1 MYYHVKATMLEEKM
15 GEFYQKLSDGTI
27 MDQKPDG
34 REIVSSI
41 RNAKL
46 TKPMVVE
53 WCETCFCETPLTH
66 ERETVYDQYFQDME
80 VVEINDNLEIDG
92 QSFWKYLLKIDQ

>member
-1 MYYHVKATMLEEKM
+1 MRYHVKATMLEEKM

-27 MDQKPDG
+27 TSQKPDG

-46 TKPMVVE
+46 TKPMIVE
-53 WCETCFCETPLTH
+53 WCETCFCETPLAH
-66 ERETVYDQYFQDME
+66 ERETVYDQYFHDME
-80 VVEINDNLEIDG
+80 VIEINDNPELEG
-92 QSFWKYLLKIDQ
+92 QSFWEYLSKMGQ

>member
-1 MYYHVKATMLEEKM
+1 MRYYIKATMKKEKM

-27 MDQKPDG
+27 TGQKPDG

-46 TKPMVVE
+46 TKPMVVK
-53 WCETCFCETPLTH
+53 WCETCFCETPLAH

-80 VVEINDNLEIDG
+80 VIEINDDPEING
-92 QSFWKYLLKIDQ
+92 QYFWEYLLKIDQ

>member
-1 MYYHVKATMLEEKM
+1 MRYHVKATMLEEKM

-27 MDQKPDG
+27 TSQKPDG

-46 TKPMVVE
+46 TKLMIVE
-53 WCETCFCETPLTH
+53 WCETYFCETPLAH
-66 ERETVYDQYFQDME
+66 ERETVYDQYFHDME
-80 VVEINDNLEIDG
+80 VIEINDNPELDG
-92 QSFWKYLLKIDQ
+92 QYFWEYLSKMGQ